1 MFRAMNTIMESG
13 STRYK
18 VIFTNIYQ
26 LSPVC
31 AKLYTEVLGSTT
43 WSVDIVN
50 ANGRGNISLIW
61 TLSRILVVFE
71 CALFY
76 LLNIYKIRIVE
87 IAGYGL
93 LTNFPCITAFI
104 VFGNPQG
111 LPLAGYWLE
120 KIARGVSNTPEE
132 IRDSHLI
139 GQGSDGAQLEN
150 GAWWGPWN
158 DVKSPHH
165 VYIVPNAL
173 DASFLS
179 DEWRRC
185 EHDKVLIGDGGIV
198 RNSAKVEDR
207 LGNIYPSLNKFAA
220 MISML
225 LYPNL
230 EDTVLFQD
238 GGIVVDQVD
247 FVRAYGLEVVI
258 GADSV
263 GIIGLTKIVTMEL
276 HDLLPQCL
284 AMIITV
290 ILIARISSCL
300 DTAGLSEVHAPY
312 LDNYVA
318 KSYFSKHDNLIDS
331 KFEDF
336 IAHDILSSGCISLQG
351 NVEFPPKLTFLHRKL
366 IGEGSHRRLSSSLR
380 LKMSSESFSR
390 SSKSFEVI
398 IVERLPSGVFAD
410 PFELQHLVQRGVFTD
425 AAVFGDTNLELP
437 SFLSN
442 RSLVEVHLEVNSNL
456 TTQWK
461 HELELNMELPLHS
474 RYQVPHLNNNN
485 NNNKPSVFPP
495 SGVWGGK
502 MYAVHTSTSEEV
514 ERLFPIDPRL
524 KTVATQI

>member
-1 MFRAMNTIMESG
+1 MVNFSFSSG
-13 STRYK
+13 TK
-18 VIFTNIYQ
+18 I
-26 LSPVC
+26 
-31 AKLYTEVLGSTT
+31 K
-43 WSVDIVN
+43 
-50 ANGRGNISLIW
+50 SLQ
-61 TLSRILVVFE
+61 
-71 CALFY
+71 
-76 LLNIYKIRIVE
+76 
-87 IAGYGL
+87 G
-93 LTNFPCITAFI
+93 PFI
-104 VFGNPQG
+104 VFGNSQG

-120 KIARGVSNTPEE
+120 KIARW
-132 IRDSHLI
+132 
-139 GQGSDGAQLEN
+139 LETFVGYKILN
-150 GAWWGPWN
+150 
-158 DVKSPHH
+158 
-165 VYIVPNAL
+165 PNL
-173 DASFLS
+173 
-179 DEWRRC
+179 E
-185 EHDKVLIGDGGIV
+185 DKVLIGDESFV

-207 LGNIYPSLNKFAA
+207 FGNMYPSPNKFGA
-220 MISML
+220 MISVL
-225 LYPNL
+225 FYPNL
-230 EDTVLFQD
+230 EDTILFQD
-238 GGIVVDQVD
+238 GGIVVNQAD

-263 GIIGLTKIVTMEL
+263 GIVELTKMLESFIWGSKPNYQLIRLDLGVTMEL

-290 ILIARISSCL
+290 MLIARISSCL

-425 AAVFGDTNLELP
+425 ATVFGDTNLELP

-474 RYQVPHLNNNN
+474 RYQPLGHGFSRVEFASPDLFLRCNVEGKQHDTSCLFALDEQNAESNDGHPVWAVPCGNRAHTEIV
-485 NNNKPSVFPP
+485 SAFTFI
-495 SGVWGGK
+495 S
-502 MYAVHTSTSEEV
+502 AVVSAILIIIASIRYSDSTASNV
-514 ERLFPIDPRL
+514 L
-524 KTVATQI
+524 KQS